1 MVRWGIIGLGKIARV
16 FATEFKY
23 MDHAALQFAAS
34 SDPGRAAI
42 FAKEF
47 NIPLFGSYQDIL
59 SCDKVDAI
67 YISLPHNQHFEFIAK
82 CLNAGKH
89 VLCEKPITVNFQQI
103 EALNLLA
110 KQKNLFVM
118 EAMWTLFLPAVLMA
132 KQWLDEGRIGKI
144 TGLDIE
150 FAFPAPVPGSK
161 RLYDP
166 MLAGGSLLDI
176 GIYPITLCKFLV
188 GALSKDWQV
197 SSLMLESGV
206 DSSVSISLKY
216 PDFLVYLT
224 CSFLYRGR
232 NAAVIYGE
240 KGAITL
246 PVFWKA
252 KEVTLTDNNDDLLD
266 NFKDESNYHGF
277 YFEMQHANQCIL
289 EGKIQSDQVSLDWS
303 ASIIAFMDEIRNK
316 IGLRY
321 PFE

>member
-16 FATEFKY
+16 FANEFKY
-23 MDHAALQFAAS
+23 LDHAVLHFAAS
-34 SDPGRAAI
+34 SDTAKAAF

-47 NIPLFGSYQDIL
+47 NIPHFGNYEELL
-59 SCDKVDAI
+59 STDKVDAI
-67 YISLPHNQHFEFIAK
+67 YIALPHNQHFEFIAK

-103 EALNLLA
+103 DAINLLA

-118 EAMWTLFLPAVLMA
+118 EAMWTLFLPAVIKA
-132 KQWLDEGRIGKI
+132 KQWMQDGRIGKI

-150 FAFPAPVPGSK
+150 FAFPAPVPGPK

-166 MLAGGSLLDI
+166 QLAGGSLLDI
-176 GIYPITLCKFLV
+176 GIYPITLCQFLV
-188 GALSKDWQV
+188 EGLSKNWQV
-197 SSLMLESGV
+197 SHLIHESGV
-206 DSSVSISLKY
+206 DSSVSITLQY
-216 PDFLVYLT
+216 PEMLAHLS

-240 KGAITL
+240 LGSITL

-252 KEVTLTDNNDDLLD
+252 KEVTLTDNSGDLMD

-277 YFEMQHANQCIL
+277 YYEMQHANQCIL
-289 EGKIQSDQVSLDWS
+289 DGKIQSEQVPLAWS
-303 ASIIAFMDEIRNK
+303 SSIISFMDEIRNK